1 MKRMISLLSL
11 CLLLGMVITARAEET
26 VSVSPLVLQQL
37 NTAREAM
44 EKEQYDQAG
53 QLLNK
58 LAQQK
63 LSPPEQAYVHQF
75 LGNLAL
81 QKGQERQALKQF
93 KAAWELDALTRHDQR
108 RLLHTIGQLQ
118 MTLEQW
124 QEGVASLEHWIKQV
138 TAAGKVSEEVR
149 AEDHLLL
156 AQGYAQMERW
166 QRVIGPIKTAIRMK
180 GRAPEAWYRL
190 QLAAHYQ
197 LKQWQGAT
205 AVLQLL
211 TERYPQTSRYW
222 EQLASVYQIRNRY
235 EDALATLR
243 AGWIGGHLNK
253 ERHHLWL
260 ARLMMQQG
268 VPQRAAEVLEE
279 SIRKGQVRDTI
290 KHQRLLAQAQLS
302 AKRYE
307 QGRETLRRI
316 AQRKPDYD
324 TWRQLAYLELQ
335 LKRWDDMKRSI
346 DQAVALKPDA
356 AELLLLRGIAD
367 INRAE
372 FEQARSSFERARAHK
387 GTRDQATSWLNYLEQ
402 VQGRS

>member
-1 MKRMISLLSL
+1 MKRMINLLSL
-11 CLLLGMVITARAEET
+11 CLLLGMTTVAHAET

-37 NTAREAM
+37 NTISQALE
-44 EKEQYDQAG
+44 EQQYGQAE

-58 LAQQK
+58 MAQQK
-63 LSPPEQAYVHQF
+63 LTPPEQAYLHQF
-75 LGNLAL
+75 RGNLAL
-81 QKGQERQALKQF
+81 QRGQEREALKQF
-93 KAAWELDALTRHDQR
+93 KAAWELDALTRQDQR
-108 RLLHTIGQLQ
+108 QLLHTVGQLQ

-124 QEGVASLEHWIKQV
+124 KEGIASLERWMKQV
-138 TAAGKVSEEVR
+138 SEAGRVKEEVR
-149 AEDHLLL
+149 ADDHLLL
-156 AQGYAQMERW
+156 AQGYAQLERW
-166 QRVIGPIKTAIRMK
+166 QKVIGPIKTAIRMK
-180 GRAPEAWYRL
+180 GRAPESWYRL
-190 QLAAHYQ
+190 QLAAHFQ

-205 AVLQLL
+205 SVLQLL
-211 TERYPQTSRYW
+211 TERYPHKSQYW

-243 AGWIGGHLNK
+243 AAWIGGYLQK

-279 SIRKGQVRDTI
+279 AIRKGQVRDTI
-290 KHQRLLAQAQLS
+290 KHQRLLAQAQLG

-324 TWRQLAYLELQ
+324 TWRQLAYLDLQ
-335 LKRWDDMKRSI
+335 LKRWSDMKRSI

-356 AELLLLRGIAD
+356 ADLLLLRGIAD

-372 FEQARSSFERARAHK
+372 FDQARSSFERARAHK
-387 GTRDQATSWLNYLEQ
+387 GTRDQADSWLNYLEQ